1 MYKLEIIS
9 DTEWD
14 KIVGGSTQGNY
25 FVTSKYLSVT
35 GRESS
40 KYALVKN
47 DQIEALTV
55 IDNHNANVCNSRF
68 SVYQGLIYSEKN
80 NDTYSQ
86 ILKRI
91 EIQSYLLTLLLE
103 KYCELHFSMHPSI
116 NDIRGFQFFESENRS
131 INFQYTPS
139 YTGVIN
145 LSKHETFAKY
155 LASVQANRRQEFKKI
170 TEDNFRIK
178 NLERDIDIFL
188 QIYEETFEREN
199 YKVEQSDLNLISNI
213 IRSLEGKEAIMHLL
227 YNLNSEVKS
236 GLLLGLYEKV
246 AYYHFAGS
254 IKNEGN
260 TSFASRQML
269 LLIKELFEMNIDQF
283 DLVGLNSP
291 KRAYFKTTFN
301 PELKQY
307 FDIRVSKGTI

>member
-1 MYKLEIIS
+1 MYKLEMIN

-14 KIVGGSTQGNY
+14 KIVRGSSQGNY
-25 FVTSKYLSVT
+25 FVTSKYLSAT
-35 GRESS
+35 GRENA

-47 DQIEALTV
+47 DKIEALTV
-55 IDNHNANVCNSRF
+55 IDSHHANICNSRF
-68 SVYQGLIYSEKN
+68 SVYQGLIYSEEN

-86 ILKRI
+86 ILNRI
-91 EIQSYLLTLLLE
+91 EIQSHLLTLLLE
-103 KYCELHFSMHPSI
+103 KNSELHFSLHTSI
-116 NDIRGFQFFESENRS
+116 NDIRGFQFFEYENKS

-155 LASVQANRRQEFKKI
+155 LTSVQTNRRQEFRKI
-170 TEDNFRIK
+170 TEKNSGIK
-178 NLERDIDIFL
+178 DLESGLETFL
-188 QIYEETFEREN
+188 QIYEETFKREN
-199 YKVEQSDLNLISNI
+199 YQVEQSDLKLISNI
-213 IRSLEGKEAIMHLL
+213 IRNLEGKESIMQLL
-227 YNLNSEVKS
+227 YNSESEVKS
-236 GLLLGLYEKV
+236 ALLLGFYKKI

-269 LLIKELFEMNIDQF
+269 LLIKKLFEMNIDEL

-301 PELKQY
+301 PEIKQY